1 MFRTAV
7 NRTGRH
13 AGLLA
18 FVEKAIKEKGGAL
31 RYSTPGVT
39 LLRECQGRVT
49 AVIARAPDGSYV
61 RLDALLLQPRR
72 CRFGDEGDFMRT
84 AGRALP
90 RAAQRRLR

>member
-1 MFRTAV
+1 V

-39 LLRECQGRVT
+39 LLREW
-49 AVIARAPDGSYV
+49 
-61 RLDALLLQPRR
+61 
-72 CRFGDEGDFMRT
+72 
-84 AGRALP
+84 
-90 RAAQRRLR
+90 